1 MAIFNSYVKLP
12 EGTVAPSEF
21 CGPKHPPQPGR
32 RSKRYCF
39 RSHSSPPVASLSSLG
54 GGKCHEKPHCDL
66 KRNNWK
72 GHSYHVLS
80 RILRKCIFLS
90 FLLGTIHLYVLWH
103 WWFDKPPIYGNV
115 ADGVLLGCQRY
126 ETIPIGLMLGNFSG
140 NFLMVICYTMFFSAP
155 FFLNWKNT
163 MKHTWKADETWWNR
177 KLWGSTCFNLFPDL
191 SDSSDQSK
199 SASTKL
205 PWGCKGNSN
214 SSTWVI
220 ITCIEPESITP
231 GISHQP
237 GFWYSN
243 VMMLLMLICGTY
255 VAPHM

>member
-140 NFLMVICYTMFFSAP
+140 NFLMVICYNYNVFFC
-155 FFLNWKNT
+155 T
-163 MKHTWKADETWWNR
+163 
-177 KLWGSTCFNLFPDL
+177 LFVEL
-191 SDSSDQSK
+191 EK
-199 SASTKL
+199 YH
-205 PWGCKGNSN
+205 
-214 SSTWVI
+214 
-220 ITCIEPESITP
+220 E
-231 GISHQP
+231 
-237 GFWYSN
+237 
-243 VMMLLMLICGTY
+243 TY
-255 VAPHM
+255 VESGWNMMKPEALRQHLFQLVSRPIWQQRPEQIRVDEASLRLQRQFQ